1 MARAKS
7 GDTVRIHYTGKLEDG
22 TVFDSSSNR
31 EPLEFTIGAG
41 QVIPGVEQA
50 VTGMEPGQTK
60 SATIPPE
67 EGYGPHRE
75 EMVATVGREQ
85 LPDHLNPTVGQQL
98 SVQQQDGRQFSVTVT
113 DISDK
118 TVTLDANH
126 RLAGRSLVFDLELV
140 AVQG

>member
-31 EPLEFTIGAG
+31 EPLEFTIGSG

-67 EGYGPHRE
+67 EGYGPRRE

-140 AVQG
+140 AVEG

>member
-7 GDTVRIHYTGKLEDG
+7 GDKVQIHYTGKLEDG

-41 QVIPGVEQA
+41 QVIAGVEQA

-75 EMVATVGREQ
+75 EMVATVEREQ
-85 LPDHLNPTVGQQL
+85 LPDHLSPTVGQQL

-113 DISDK
+113 DVSDK

-126 RLAGRSLVFDLELV
+126 RLAGQSLVFDLELV